1 MMRVISEQK
10 KSLYLKAYVGSVY
23 KDGVWRK
30 MPEGQ
35 DPLQWF
41 LTTSRTGNQMLYA
54 SAAVEAFRAHGIPAR
69 YVEGYYL
76 GASKIQDSKNG
87 EVSITGENAH
97 AWVEVY
103 FDGVGWKAV
112 DVTPGYYYNVATHF
126 GRNGEADRYSS
137 KLFAVAGIYLFLLA
151 VHILCSVITEF
162 DPKKRNVG
170 SKIYHLILCICP
182 VVSLWCGVMIYGN
195 ALGYKDVINLNLWT
209 NVLLGIVLIVVGNY
223 LPKCR
228 QNYMIGIK
236 LPWTLD
242 NEENWDYTHRMAG
255 KWWIIGGVLTILLG
269 FQKFVDPIGAAVG
282 IILIVT
288 LIPAIASYIY
298 YKKHR
303 VM

>member
-1 MMRVISEQK
+1 MFWQCIF
-10 KSLYLKAYVGSVY
+10 YVVLS
-23 KDGVWRK
+23 
-30 MPEGQ
+30 Q
-35 DPLQWF
+35 NL
-41 LTTSRTGNQMLYA
+41 
-54 SAAVEAFRAHGIPAR
+54 
-69 YVEGYYL
+69 
-76 GASKIQDSKNG
+76 
-87 EVSITGENAH
+87 
-97 AWVEVY
+97 
-103 FDGVGWKAV
+103 
-112 DVTPGYYYNVATHF
+112 
-126 GRNGEADRYSS
+126 
-137 KLFAVAGIYLFLLA
+137 
-151 VHILCSVITEF
+151 ILE
-162 DPKKRNVG
+162 RNVG

>member
-1 MMRVISEQK
+1 M
-10 KSLYLKAYVGSVY
+10 GSVCQH
-23 KDGVWRK
+23 R
-30 MPEGQ
+30 
-35 DPLQWF
+35 L
-41 LTTSRTGNQMLYA
+41 
-54 SAAVEAFRAHGIPAR
+54 
-69 YVEGYYL
+69 
-76 GASKIQDSKNG
+76 
-87 EVSITGENAH
+87 
-97 AWVEVY
+97 
-103 FDGVGWKAV
+103 
-112 DVTPGYYYNVATHF
+112 ATHLEETARPIVQQQIICSS
-126 GRNGEADRYSS
+126 RNLS
-137 KLFAVAGIYLFLLA
+137 VLLS

-255 KWWIIGGVLTILLG
+255 NGGSSVEFDDSAWISEVC
-269 FQKFVDPIGAAVG
+269 
-282 IILIVT
+282 
-288 LIPAIASYIY
+288 
-298 YKKHR
+298 
-303 VM
+303 

>member
-1 MMRVISEQK
+1 MLKKNKKFFIASCIVI
-10 KSLYLKAYVGSVY
+10 LLPMFAG
-23 KDGVWRK
+23 
-30 MPEGQ
+30 
-35 DPLQWF
+35 F
-41 LTTSRTGNQMLYA
+41 LLWDQL
-54 SAAVEAFRAHGIPAR
+54 PA
-69 YVEGYYL
+69 
-76 GASKIQDSKNG
+76 Q
-87 EVSITGENAH
+87 
-97 AWVEVY
+97 
-103 FDGVGWKAV
+103 
-112 DVTPGYYYNVATHF
+112 VATHF

-195 ALGYKDVINLNLWT
+195 ALGYKDV
-209 NVLLGIVLIVVGNY
+209 
-223 LPKCR
+223 
-228 QNYMIGIK
+228 M
-236 LPWTLD
+236 
-242 NEENWDYTHRMAG
+242 
-255 KWWIIGGVLTILLG
+255 TILLG

-298 YKKHR
+298 YKRHR

>member
-1 MMRVISEQK
+1 MLKKNKKFFIASCIVI
-10 KSLYLKAYVGSVY
+10 LLPMFAG
-23 KDGVWRK
+23 
-30 MPEGQ
+30 
-35 DPLQWF
+35 F
-41 LTTSRTGNQMLYA
+41 LLWDQL
-54 SAAVEAFRAHGIPAR
+54 PA
-69 YVEGYYL
+69 
-76 GASKIQDSKNG
+76 Q
-87 EVSITGENAH
+87 
-97 AWVEVY
+97 
-103 FDGVGWKAV
+103 
-112 DVTPGYYYNVATHF
+112 VATHF

-182 VVSLWCGVMIYGN
+182 VVSLWCGVMIYGH

-269 FQKFVDPIGAAVG
+269 FQKFVDPIGATVG

>member
-1 MMRVISEQK
+1 
-10 KSLYLKAYVGSVY
+10 
-23 KDGVWRK
+23 
-30 MPEGQ
+30 
-35 DPLQWF
+35 
-41 LTTSRTGNQMLYA
+41 
-54 SAAVEAFRAHGIPAR
+54 
-69 YVEGYYL
+69 
-76 GASKIQDSKNG
+76 
-87 EVSITGENAH
+87 
-97 AWVEVY
+97 
-103 FDGVGWKAV
+103 
-112 DVTPGYYYNVATHF
+112 
-126 GRNGEADRYSS
+126 
-137 KLFAVAGIYLFLLA
+137 
-151 VHILCSVITEF
+151 
-162 DPKKRNVG
+162 
-170 SKIYHLILCICP
+170 
-182 VVSLWCGVMIYGN
+182 MIYGN

-255 KWWIIGGVLTILLG
+255 KWWIIGGVLRILLG